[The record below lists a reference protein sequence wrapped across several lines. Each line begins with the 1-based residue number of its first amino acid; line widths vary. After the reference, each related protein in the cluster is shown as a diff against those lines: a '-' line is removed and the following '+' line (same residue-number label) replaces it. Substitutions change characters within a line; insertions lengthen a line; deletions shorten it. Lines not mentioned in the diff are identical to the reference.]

1 MPHSGQ
7 GGGCALQGSPAWLL
21 MQAGSDSLLTASTF
35 LRLKDTC
42 FAGFDAVAKHKG
54 ILYGL
59 GADGNNE
66 LISGPTDGS

>member
-1 MPHSGQ
+1 
-7 GGGCALQGSPAWLL
+7 

-42 FAGFDAVAKHKG
+42 FTGGFEAVAKHVG

-59 GADGNNE
+59 GADGSNE
-66 LISGPTDGS
+66 LIPAAD

>member
-1 MPHSGQ
+1 
-7 GGGCALQGSPAWLL
+7 

-42 FAGFDAVAKHKG
+42 FSGFEAVAKHKG

-66 LISGPTDGS
+66 LNPGPTDGS